1 MSKKLTNQFAQN
13 SIQKA
18 NKYMK
23 CVQPL
28 SLHAQMLSHVRLSVT
43 PRTVAHQASLAM
55 GFSLQE

>member
-13 SIQKA
+13 SIRKA

-28 SLHAQMLSHVRLSVT
+28 CTFSCSVMSDSLWP

-55 GFSLQE
+55 GFSRQE